1 MCVRRNQMGKNLF
14 RKALVALCAAW
25 MLLAAAGCADNSDGN
40 ESMTYTVTFN
50 SNGGSSVAS
59 QTVKSGEKAVEPK
72 DPERTGYSFNEWQL
86 SGKKFDFNQ
95 TITADITLTA
105 AWTKNNGNE
114 DVTYTVTFD
123 SNGGS
128 TVAPQTV
135 KSGEK
140 AVEPKDPKRTGY
152 SFNGWQLSGE
162 KFDFNQTI
170 TADITL
176 TAAWTKNNGN
186 EDEEN
191 PGGNTDDGNQEPEE
205 GNQDGYLTIKGGVV
219 IKCDPAAEGYLMIPP
234 YVTAIG
240 ENAFDGCSRLKVIEM
255 QDGVTE
261 IREKA
266 FRGCTSLNSIE
277 IPASV
282 TSIDDSAFE
291 YCIELA
297 TVNFR
302 GTAAQIAALEL
313 DTKGIKTQFTVVMCN
328 YGNVNA
334 GRCYFEDCLT
344 ISDNGEL
351 EGCNTT
357 VKGYVIIPNS
367 VRSIYSSA
375 FKNCTELLGVVI
387 PTSVSSYISF
397 TTFEDASKI
406 SEISYMGTIADWTKI
421 IEIGERFY
429 SVYESGKLYIDGK
442 RVNEITEIT
451 ENDLSGVLT
460 IKNFRWW
467 SNLRSVSIPN
477 SVTNIGSMAFY
488 NCTSLTQITMHSA
501 TPPKFEGDVFDEVT
515 AYMYVPSGSKD
526 AYITALGSYNSG
538 ITVVEQ

>member
-1 MCVRRNQMGKNLF
+1 MDD
-14 RKALVALCAAW
+14 
-25 MLLAAAGCADNSDGN
+25 AGGGVSYYSVIFLDDNGSVLYEQKIEYGATVMEPPAIARDGYTFIGWYCDGN
-40 ESMTYTVTFN
+40 
-50 SNGGSSVAS
+50 
-59 QTVKSGEKAVEPK
+59 P
-72 DPERTGYSFNEWQL
+72 
-86 SGKKFDFNQ
+86 FDFSSPVSS
-95 TITADITLTA
+95 DITLRA
-105 AWTKNNGNE
+105 MWEKN
-114 DVTYTVTFD
+114 V
-123 SNGGS
+123 
-128 TVAPQTV
+128 
-135 KSGEK
+135 
-140 AVEPKDPKRTGY
+140 
-152 SFNGWQLSGE
+152 
-162 KFDFNQTI
+162 
-170 TADITL
+170 
-176 TAAWTKNNGN
+176 
-186 EDEEN
+186 
-191 PGGNTDDGNQEPEE
+191 DDPEE
-205 GNQDGYLTIKGGVV
+205 RNQDGYLTIKNGVV
-219 IKCDPAAEGYLMIPP
+219 VSCDPAAEGYLMIPP

-240 ENAFDGCSRLKVIEM
+240 ENAFNGCNKLKVIEM

-261 IREKA
+261 IGEKA

-282 TSIDDSAFE
+282 TSIGSGAFE

-302 GTAAQIAALEL
+302 GTATQIAALEL
-313 DTKGIKTQFTVVMCN
+313 DTKGIKTQSTAVMCN

-334 GRCYFEDCLT
+334 GRCYFEECLT

-421 IEIGERFY
+421 IEIGESFY

-451 ENDLSGVLT
+451 ENDLSGVST
-460 IKNFRWW
+460 IRNFRWW
-467 SNLRSVSIPN
+467 SKLRSVSIPN
-477 SVTNIGSMAFY
+477 NVTSIGSSAFENCTSLISVNIPNSVTSIGSYAFYSCISLASIDIPNSVTSIDSSAFSDCIRLTSIDIPNSVTYIGSYAFY

-501 TPPKFEGDVFDEVT
+501 TPPTFESGYNSTGVFYRVLAT
-515 AYMYVPSGSKD
+515 MYVPSGSKD
-526 AYITALGSYNSG
+526 AYITALGFYNSG
-538 ITVVEQ
+538 ITVVEQM